1 MRGCPVI
8 TVWDRG
14 VASTYMRLYVLVHLF
29 LERGQY
35 VSGLKGHKY
44 DLDSCMSVHLLENC
58 PLLDSLKPM
67 EQAFPSIALMPVSE
81 NLKGETN
88 VATVSLCN
96 SSLERKCLQSSLLF
110 RACMRIETRKQVS

>member
-8 TVWDRG
+8 TVWDRV
-14 VASTYMRLYVLVHLF
+14 VASAYMRLCVLAHLF

-44 DLDSCMSVHLLENC
+44 DLDSCMSVHLLKNC

-67 EQAFPSIALMPVSE
+67 EQAFPSITLTPVSE
-81 NLKGETN
+81 NWKGDQCCYSESVQFKLGRKT
-88 VATVSLCN
+88 
-96 SSLERKCLQSSLLF
+96 SSKLIAVQGLY
-110 RACMRIETRKQVS
+110 ANGN

>member
-1 MRGCPVI
+1 MC
-8 TVWDRG
+8 
-14 VASTYMRLYVLVHLF
+14 AHLF

-35 VSGLKGHKY
+35 VSGLKGHPY

-67 EQAFPSIALMPVSE
+67 EQAFPSITLTPVSE
-81 NLKGETN
+81 NWKGETN

-96 SSLERKCLQSSLLF
+96 SSLEENVFKAHCCSGPVCEWKLENKCH
-110 RACMRIETRKQVS
+110 EH

>member
-1 MRGCPVI
+1 MF
-8 TVWDRG
+8 
-14 VASTYMRLYVLVHLF
+14 AHLF
-29 LERGQY
+29 LECGQY

-67 EQAFPSIALMPVSE
+67 EQAFPTITLTPVSE
-81 NLKGETN
+81 NWKGETN

-96 SSLERKCLQSSLLF
+96 SSLEGKCLQSSLLF
-110 RACMRIETRKQVS
+110 RACMQIETRNQVSCALGGSYLLHFVRNLVQL